1 MKIFLTG
8 GTGFIGSH
16 FLNLLSRQ
24 DHKVTALRRAES
36 KPCIKIEKEPE
47 WLVKEMDDLDVSDL
61 EGCDTLVHLASIGVS
76 PQVATWKE
84 LLYWNV
90 TVLINLLEISHLA
103 GVRRIVITGSCAE
116 YGKSSELY
124 DFIPTDAPL
133 KPTFPYAASKAASYV
148 LANAFALENKLELC
162 YLRIFSAFGEGQF
175 KDNFWPALREAAL
188 HGKDFS
194 MSPGEQVRDYI
205 PVEDVVEDILF
216 ACERED
222 ITREQPSLSNV
233 GSGNPVTMRKFAEKW
248 WKQLNATGN
257 LKIGELPYREYESM
271 RVVPQL
277 DDSQNK
283 HIARSDLENL

>member
-1 MKIFLTG
+1 MIVPISKILTKAK
-8 GTGFIGSH
+8 
-16 FLNLLSRQ
+16 RQ
-24 DHKVTALRRAES
+24 GYAVGAFNTS
-36 KPCIKIEKEPE
+36 
-47 WLVKEMDDLDVSDL
+47 
-61 EGCDTLVHLASIGVS
+61 
-76 PQVATWKE
+76 
-84 LLYWNV
+84 N
-90 TVLINLLEISHLA
+90 LEITLA
-103 GVRRIVITGSCAE
+103 IVRAAVAQKSPVIIQTSQSAIKYSNIETLFG
-116 YGKSSELY
+116 
-124 DFIPTDAPL
+124 IMTN
-133 KPTFPYAASKAASYV
+133 
-148 LANAFALENKLELC
+148 LANTVGKKVPIAIHL
-162 YLRIFSAFGEGQF
+162 
-175 KDNFWPALREAAL
+175 D